1 MMKTALVFCVW
12 PPWLS
17 PAPRWTSLPSHQSNR
32 LSSDNTRPLQLPTNL
47 TLLLMSQDLLST
59 RPRLMLFSDS
69 RELTQVNRP
78 LMLLLLW
85 SDNKR
90 RSWLLWL
97 AGDETRS
104 YLDSN

>member
-1 MMKTALVFCVW
+1 MMKTALVSSVW

-17 PAPRWTSLPSHQSNR
+17 PAPRWTSPPSHQSNR

-59 RPRLMLFSDS
+59 RHRSTLFSDF
-69 RELTQVNRP
+69 RELIQVSRP

-85 SDNKR
+85 SDNR
-90 RSWLLWL
+90 RQSWLLWL